1 MKAIMLKPVEVEVS
15 HVRLVLPVRH
25 EDEVIPYN
33 FPNRT
38 GDKWE
43 ATIEID
49 SGKVIDWKGDGADY
63 AMEMKV
69 VDNGCYYL
77 LSPDGSLISSKVAD
91 YVPNNL
97 IPGSYGDYVELKISN
112 GVITNWITMPS
123 LSDFADFRNED
134 E

>member
-15 HVRLVLPVRH
+15 HVRVVLPVRY
-25 EDEVIPYN
+25 EDEDIPYD

-49 SGKVIDWKGDGADY
+49 SGKVIDWKGDSADY

-69 VDNGCYYL
+69 ADEGCYYL

-112 GVITNWITMPS
+112 GVITNWIKHPK
-123 LSDFADFRNED
+123 LCDFEEFRHD
-134 E
+134 D